1 MFGAL
6 VTMAVMNKLFSV
18 LSGVKNKIKLL
29 SRLMFSLLANVA
41 SLSSR
46 VSLNRNKYNFQNVF
60 MRMLPMTFVTK
71 YFVLGLA
78 YGAVGVFLS

>member
-1 MFGAL
+1 MFCAL

-29 SRLMFSLLANVA
+29 SRLMFILLANVA

-46 VSLNRNKYNFQNVF
+46 DTLNSVKE
-60 MRMLPMTFVTK
+60 
-71 YFVLGLA
+71 
-78 YGAVGVFLS
+78 